1 MPFPAHREAI
11 SFQGEPY
18 AMPQQRYKL
27 TIAYRGT
34 HYHGWQWQAANQYYK
49 GPAPAEGHGIPT
61 IQETVERAV
70 IEVVRHP
77 LRLVGSSR
85 TDSKVHAKAQ
95 VAHFD
100 TDQIQIP
107 PAGLQRAI
115 NAALPDDIV
124 IRDVQPVPDSFD
136 AIAST
141 ASKRYQY
148 LIWNAPE
155 RSPFYCDLA
164 WYRWQPLDAA
174 PMSQAG
180 AHFIGLH
187 DFASFARPGHLREN
201 TIRRVISCDVSRR
214 REMIV
219 IGIEGGGFLWNQ
231 IRIMVGTLV
240 EIGMGKYA
248 PARIVE
254 MMAALDRR
262 AAGPTAPPEG
272 LYLQWI
278 KYR

>member
-1 MPFPAHREAI
+1 
-11 SFQGEPY
+11 
-18 AMPQQRYKL
+18 MPQQRIKL

-34 HYHGWQWQAANQYYK
+34 KYHGWQWQSANQYYK
-49 GPAPAEGHGIPT
+49 GPPPPQGQGIPT

-70 IEVVRHP
+70 KEVVRHP
-77 LRLVGSSR
+77 IALVGSSR
-85 TDSKVHAKAQ
+85 TDSKVHAKGQ

-124 IRDVQPVPDSFD
+124 IRDVQPVADSFD

-141 ASKRYQY
+141 TSKRYQY
-148 LIWNAPE
+148 LIWNAAE
-155 RSPFYCDLA
+155 RSPFFCDLA

-174 PMSQAG
+174 LMAEAG
-180 AHFIGLH
+180 AHFIGTH

-240 EIGMGKYA
+240 EIGMGKY
-248 PARIVE
+248 PPGRIAE
-254 MMAALDRR
+254 MMSALDRR

-278 KYR
+278 KSRGE